1 MSSILTGG
9 SSSSAPLTWV
19 LFFGVPIGFIIYSV
33 SKRDRNKSNSNQED
47 NAEKVNHQ
55 AIEKEGESV
64 SEISIKPIASRET
77 THLNST
83 RLQKKIAVYNSLFK
97 ECKTVDDIIK
107 AYIDYNGSDILLNAV
122 EVEILRY
129 YLQFNSKFKNQTW
142 TSSKLISMIKSEV
155 ESYRVVSSDISIDNI
170 FTTVITDEKTQK
182 SQYKSEPI
190 KKTDNIKKSC
200 VIQFNKMRKIIGN
213 DSYFVCREDTFTEQG
228 KFMENF
234 TDDYEGNAYFQEYY
248 PTYNSMNDE
257 QLRTY
262 FTWRTKTRNGELTKT
277 YLSYVFVYI
286 YELINNIGVKSP
298 SDGIEKLIW
307 LLKNYA
313 TLEQKVENY
322 LVDWIKEYYICN
334 QFDISFKEIITK
346 FCLESYYPE
355 IAIDVNSNKYSFD
368 TLCGISKYKIED
380 SNFLNEENKR
390 YIVHCFDKSICN
402 LTPLLILY
410 GTDFDELVIGTNE
423 LQYWWRP
430 FNGAV
435 YKNKNNKDKKVI
447 ISKNEIYIMQNGV
460 WKVNKPSQYSNVAPL
475 VFGYIIKRIEANLR
489 ILTNYRHNLSPNINT
504 LLKNIC
510 SPYGYPKKII
520 SVISDIS
527 FDEIIDETTK
537 NEFLALSD
545 GNLNSKLPK
554 ICVMLNN
561 LLSKE
566 PYMTFIK
573 MRNCIDL
580 KGETDQTRRFNIQ
593 AKIFTDL
600 TDNYET
606 TVPFDSL
613 MPIYENMSNE
623 QLRCYFTCRTKV
635 LTGEYLEIP
644 ESYVRLYTFE
654 LINKIRE
661 SDADIVLSKLAL
673 ILKQYSHLGKSFETF
688 IKTCIKDYYICEDIQ
703 ASFYDIIKKHSIE
716 EYYPN
721 ITVDYETNPDL
732 HIFRYVSNYN
742 ITKSKFYNEQTKP
755 IINECF
761 DYVFAE
767 IKKYFV
773 SKNLNINKIIIG
785 IGYRKNWWQPF
796 KNAYCNII
804 PKSNKRVVLCS
815 NEIYS
820 FKKDEWTCELMPEKD
835 STGSI
840 LIGYIIKRTEVKM
853 REILKYKYKLSAD
866 VSTITKRLINHLVKT
881 AVEDPRFSQ
890 TIDNAVENFFKEKYP
905 QVFTN
910 PNAPIEEPVK
920 VIIDKSK
927 LDKIRQDAEHI
938 RDKLTVEDVDVADTP
953 SVSSPVI
960 VNEKEQSD
968 NPIDEFCS
976 MVNDIQ
982 KEAITIILNEPLS
995 MPSLIKLSVKHKI
1008 MTEVLL
1014 DSINELSIDI
1024 IGDNI
1029 IETSEENPFIYD
1041 EYVNAI
1047 KKHLEEKQNGKN
1059 ST

>member
-1 MSSILTGG
+1 MSSVLTGG
-9 SSSSAPLTWV
+9 ASSSVPLTWI

-33 SKRDRNKSNSNQED
+33 FKTDKNKSNNNQEN
-47 NAEKVNHQ
+47 NAENANHQ
-55 AIEKEGESV
+55 DIEKEGESV
-64 SEISIKPIASRET
+64 SEISIELIATKET
-77 THLNST
+77 INLNST
-83 RLQKKIAVYNSLFK
+83 RLQNKIALYNSLFK
-97 ECKTVDDIIK
+97 ECITVDDIIK
-107 AYIDYNGSDILLNAV
+107 AYADYNDSDILLNAV
-122 EVEILRY
+122 EIEILRY

-142 TSSKLISMIKSEV
+142 TSSKLISMIKSNIDGYKIV
-155 ESYRVVSSDISIDNI
+155 PAKPSINNI
-170 FTTVITDEKTQK
+170 FTTVITDEKPQQT
-182 SQYKSEPI
+182 QYKSEPI
-190 KKTDNIKKSC
+190 KKSENIKKPYI
-200 VIQFNKMRKIIGN
+200 IQFNKMRKIVSRN
-213 DSYFVCREDTFTEQG
+213 SYFVCREDTFTEQG

-234 TDDYEGNAYFQEYY
+234 TDNYDGNAYFQEYY

-262 FTWRTKTRNGELTKT
+262 FTWRTKIRSGELAKT
-277 YLSYVFVYI
+277 SLSYVFVYI

-313 TLEQKVENY
+313 VLEQKVENY

-346 FCLESYYPE
+346 FGLESYYPE
-355 IAIDVNSNKYSFD
+355 IAIDESSNKYSFD

-380 SNFLNEENKR
+380 SNFFSEENKE
-390 YIVHCFDKSICN
+390 YIIHCFDKCICN
-402 LTPLLILY
+402 LTPLLSLY
-410 GTDFDELVIGTNE
+410 GADFDELVIGTSE
-423 LQYWWRP
+423 LQSWWKP

-435 YKNKNNKDKKVI
+435 YKDKNNKDKKVI
-447 ISKNEIYIMQNGV
+447 ISKNEIYILQNGV
-460 WKVNKPSQYSNVAPL
+460 WKVNKPSRYSNVAPL

-489 ILTNYRHNLSPNINT
+489 ILTNYRHKLSPNTNT
-504 LLKNIC
+504 LLNNIF
-510 SPYGYPKKII
+510 SSYGYPKKII

-537 NEFLALSD
+537 NEFLALSG
-545 GNLNSKLPK
+545 GNSNLKVPE
-554 ICVMLNN
+554 ICTMLNN

-573 MRNCIDL
+573 MRSCIDL
-580 KGETDQTRRFNIQ
+580 KGETDQTRRFIIQ
-593 AKIFTDL
+593 AKILADL
-600 TDNYET
+600 TDNYEP
-606 TVPFDSL
+606 TVPIDCD

-623 QLRCYFTCRTKV
+623 QLRCYFTWRTKV
-635 LTGEYLEIP
+635 LSEEYSEIP

-661 SDADIVLSKLAL
+661 SDADIVLSKLAS
-673 ILKQYSHLGKSFETF
+673 ILKQYSHISKSFETF
-688 IKTCIKDYYICEDIQ
+688 IKTCIKDFYICEDIQ
-703 ASFYDIIKKHSIE
+703 DTFYNIIKKQNIE

-721 ITVDYETNPDL
+721 VTVEYEMNPDL

-742 ITKSKFYNEQTKP
+742 ITKSKFYSEQTIP

-761 DYVFAE
+761 NYVFSE
-767 IKKYFV
+767 IKQYFA

-785 IGYRKNWWQPF
+785 IGYQKNWWKPF
-796 KNAYCNII
+796 KNAYCNNV

-820 FKKDEWTCELMPEKD
+820 FKKNEWICELMPEKD
-835 STGSI
+835 STGAI
-840 LIGYIIKRTEVKM
+840 LIGYIIKRMEVKM

-866 VSTITKRLINHLVKT
+866 VSTVSERLINHLVKT
-881 AVEDPRFSQ
+881 AVEDPKFCQ
-890 TIDNAVENFFKEKYP
+890 TIDAAVENFFKEKYP

-910 PNAPIEEPVK
+910 PNAPFEEPVK
-920 VIIDKSK
+920 VVIDKSK
-927 LDKIRQDAEHI
+927 LNKIRQDAENI
-938 RDKLTVEDVDVADTP
+938 RDKLTVEDVDARDVPDTQLP
-953 SVSSPVI
+953 AMVH
-960 VNEKEQSD
+960 EKQQSD
-968 NPIDEFCS
+968 NPIAELCS
-976 MVNDIQ
+976 MINDIQ
-982 KEAITIILNEPLS
+982 REAIKIILNEPLS
-995 MPSLIKLSVKHKI
+995 MPLLIKLSVENKV

-1041 EYVNAI
+1041 EYINGI
-1047 KKHLEEKQNGKN
+1047 KKCLEE
-1059 ST
+1059 